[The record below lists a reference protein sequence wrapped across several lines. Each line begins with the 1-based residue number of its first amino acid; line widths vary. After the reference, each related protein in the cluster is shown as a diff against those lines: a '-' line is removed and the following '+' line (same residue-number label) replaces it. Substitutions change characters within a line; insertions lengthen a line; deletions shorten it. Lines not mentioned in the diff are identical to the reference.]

1 MRGELLALLAAIL
14 WGIAPLLDKAVMSSN
29 VSPYMANVVRT
40 VGSMVFLTLATL
52 YMKEFN
58 STHLTTK
65 NIAYLLLAGIIAGG
79 FAMVVY
85 FKALKLTQASK
96 VVPITSIYPL
106 ITVVFS
112 AILLGEDINPKVV
125 IGAILIVLGV
135 MLVSEG

>member
-1 MRGELLALLAAIL
+1 
-14 WGIAPLLDKAVMSSN
+14 
-29 VSPYMANVVRT
+29 MANVVRT
-40 VGSMVFLTLATL
+40 VGSMVFLILATL